1 MSSRTSKW
9 NRKPG
14 DKNFELGFNKHQR
27 EIVRDAHKAKKM
39 KQKETR
45 KALGL

>member
-14 DKNFELGFNKHQR
+14 DKLFDLGFNKTQR
-27 EIVRDAHKAKKM
+27 EVLKAEHKAKKER
-39 KQKETR
+39 QAAHR

>member
-14 DKNFELGFNKHQR
+14 DKNFELGFNKKQR
-27 EIVRDAHKAKKM
+27 EILRDAHKAKKEH
-39 KQKETR
+39 QKTR

>member
-9 NRKPG
+9 NRKPS
-14 DKNFELGFNKHQR
+14 DKNFEFGFNKKQR
-27 EIVRDAHKAKKM
+27 EILRDAHKAKKTHQEAT
-39 KQKETR
+39 K

>member
-14 DKNFELGFNKHQR
+14 NKLFDLGFSKTAR
-27 EIVRDAHKAKKM
+27 EAMKALHKAKKER
-39 KQKETR
+39 QIAHR

>member
-14 DKNFELGFNKHQR
+14 DKNFEFGFNKKQR
-27 EIVRDAHKAKKM
+27 ENLRDAHKAKKEH
-39 KQKETR
+39 QKETR
-45 KALGL
+45 KALGV